1 MFKINLMTRKT
12 LFALLVVVIAL
23 AAFPVAG
30 VAAMEG
36 EPPQVDPA
44 RLEASYDKLVEWYN
58 KQSAWMGKAD
68 TTVTQTQTMIDKA
81 TARGLDASAV
91 QSALD
96 TFAALYPDARVHN
109 QEAGA
114 ILSTHAGFDDNGTV
128 TDPAAVIA
136 TLRSLHAALK
146 AGYDTMGGENHAGV
160 ALREAVKAFLDANRP
175 K

>member
-44 RLEASYDKLVEWYN
+44 RLEASYDKLVDWYN
-58 KQSAWMGKAD
+58 KQSEWMGKAD
-68 TTVTQTQTMIDKA
+68 TTVAKTQSMIDKA

-91 QSALD
+91 QSALN
-96 TFAALYPDARVHN
+96 TFAALYPDARVYN
-109 QEAGA
+109 QQAGA
-114 ILSTHAGFDDNGTV
+114 ILSTHAGFDDSGNV
-128 TDPAAVIA
+128 TDPAAAIE
-136 TLRSLHAALK
+136 TLRSLQAALK

-160 ALREAVKAFLDANRP
+160 ALRQAVKAFLDANRP

>member
-1 MFKINLMTRKT
+1 MFKINALTQKT

-30 VAAMEG
+30 AAAMEG

-44 RLEASYDKLVEWYN
+44 RLEEGYDKLVEWYN
-58 KQSAWMGKAD
+58 RQSEWMGKAD
-68 TTVTQTQTMIDKA
+68 TTVAKTQTWIDKA

-96 TFAALYPDARVHN
+96 NFAALYPDARVYN
-109 QEAGA
+109 QQAGA
-114 ILSTHAGFDDNGTV
+114 ILSTHAGFDDSGNV
-128 TDPAAVIA
+128 TDPAAAIE
-136 TLRSLHAALK
+136 TLRSLQAALK

>member
-1 MFKINLMTRKT
+1 MFTIKFFSRKT
-12 LFALLVVVIAL
+12 LFALLVAVMAL
-23 AAFPVAG
+23 AALPAAG
-30 VAAMEG
+30 VAALEG

-44 RLEASYDKLVEWYN
+44 RLEASYDKLVEWYTR
-58 KQSAWMGKAD
+58 QSEWMGKAD
-68 TTVTQTQTMIDKA
+68 TTAAQVQTLIDKA

-96 TFAALYPDARVHN
+96 TFTALYPDARVYN
-109 QEAGA
+109 QQAGA
-114 ILSTHAGFDDNGTV
+114 ILSVHAGFDDNGAV
-128 TDPAAVIA
+128 TDPAAAIE
-136 TLRSLHAALK
+136 TLRSLQAALK